1 MSCPAW
7 DRLAVERPASADS
20 VDAREPEGWREAL
33 EHLDGCDE
41 CRSAALAAD
50 PVLLFRRLPAV
61 AADAAT
67 VDDVRAGVAALR
79 RAHRV
84 AGGIDRPRK
93 ARGRRHSLRWW
104 GRAAA
109 AVVLTAGLLG
119 LRPDVEDPQRAPANP
134 RSAAEPPSIAQWE
147 RPTGFAVD
155 DIEHPTA
162 SVYHF
167 DAEDLGVVMV
177 VDAGLDV

>member
-1 MSCPAW
+1 MSCPDW
-7 DRLAVERPASADS
+7 HRLAADRRAGAGDAEAPEPA
-20 VDAREPEGWREAL
+20 GWHEAL
-33 EHLDGCDE
+33 AHLDGCDG
-41 CRSAALAAD
+41 CRDEALAED

-61 AADAAT
+61 EADAAA

-84 AGGIDRPRK
+84 AGGIDRPR
-93 ARGRRHSLRWW
+93 RVGGRRGSLRWW

-109 AVVLTAGLLG
+109 ALVLTAGLLG
-119 LRPDVEDPQRAPANP
+119 LRPDVEDPQGPPAGAW
-134 RSAAEPPSIAQWE
+134 SASLPPSIAQME
-147 RPTGFAVD
+147 RATAFAVD

-167 DAEDLGVVMV
+167 DDEDLGVVMV